1 MNDMNSIDRESD
13 QRFSESNVESNTES
27 TPKEDNELKNK
38 SIITFV
44 LDESASM
51 KAVKDTTISGFN
63 EYLETLKN
71 KNVESKF
78 KLILFNSSK
87 KENRYNFEDIQ
98 DIQQMG
104 EEDYNP
110 CNLTPLYDS
119 IGRGINETD
128 KYLKTNRLAGNVIFT
143 IMTDG
148 QENSSQKYTRPHIF
162 NKIISR
168 QNRGWNFV
176 YLGSQQDS
184 WVEGQRI
191 GIDRR
196 FTADY
201 AYGRERYAMRYLG
214 RRTSEFE
221 GELRRGI
228 RNNPFFREEDRSVL
242 RGY

>member
-1 MNDMNSIDRESD
+1 MNDMHSINRESD
-13 QRFSESNVESNTES
+13 QRFSKSNLEDNNES
-27 TPKEDNELKNK
+27 TTKEDSELKNK

-44 LDESASM
+44 LDESGSM
-51 KAVKDTTISGFN
+51 NAVKDTTISGFN

-71 KNVESKF
+71 ENVESKF

-87 KENRYNFEDIQ
+87 SENRYNFEDIK
-98 DIQQMG
+98 DIPEMG
-104 EEDYNP
+104 EGDYNP
-110 CNLTPLYDS
+110 GSLTPLYDS
-119 IGRGINETD
+119 IGRGINDTD
-128 KYLKTNRLAGNVIFT
+128 KYLKKNRLPGNVIFT

-148 QENSSQKYTRPHIF
+148 QENSSRKYTRSHIF
-162 NKIISR
+162 NKITSR

-228 RNNPFFREEDRSVL
+228 RNNPFFRDEDRGGL

>member
-1 MNDMNSIDRESD
+1 MNNMNSIDRESD
-13 QRFSESNVESNTES
+13 QRFSKSNVESHNES

-44 LDESASM
+44 LDESHSM
-51 KAVKDTTISGFN
+51 NAVKDTTISGFN

-71 KNVESKF
+71 ENVESKF

-87 KENRYNFEDIQ
+87 NENRYNFEDIQ
-98 DIQQMG
+98 DIPEMG
-104 EEDYNP
+104 EGDYNP
-110 CNLTPLYDS
+110 GSLTPLYDS
-119 IGRGINETD
+119 IGRGITDTD
-128 KYLKTNRLAGNVIFT
+128 KYLKKNRLPGNVIFT

-148 QENSSQKYTRPHIF
+148 EENSSYKYTRSHIF
-162 NKIISR
+162 NKIASR
-168 QNRGWNFV
+168 KNRGWNFV

-184 WVEGQRI
+184 WIEGQRI
-191 GIDRR
+191 GIDRS

-214 RRTSEFE
+214 RRTSEFQ

-228 RNNPFFREEDRSVL
+228 RNNRFFREEDRGGL